1 MNRFSHTPYRILK
14 ANAEAGQQQ
23 LIILSGGRGAGK
35 TTWCEDLV
43 DLARAM
49 GLKVA
54 GLVSPA
60 IFFKGRKIAID
71 LRDVRGKET
80 RRLAHLPAPGTPG
93 TAGLGW
99 RFEAETLSWGNQV
112 IGRAIQCDLLVIDE
126 LGPLE
131 LRDNAG
137 LSGAFAA
144 IDARDYTLAVV
155 VVRPELIPEAL
166 HRWPEAQVVLPLGLR
181 SFDTFIEMTS

>member
-1 MNRFSHTPYRILK
+1 MFLQRLAATL
-14 ANAEAGQQQ
+14 
-23 LIILSGGRGAGK
+23 K
-35 TTWCEDLV
+35 TTLEAVHIEWD
-43 DLARAM
+43 ARAKEL
-49 GLKVA
+49 GGNSYSLVA
-54 GLVSPA
+54 GFAARISDHIGRRRADGAVSLL
-60 IFFKGRKIAID
+60 IAIN

-80 RRLAHLPAPGTPG
+80 RRLASLPAPGIPG

-112 IGRAIQCDLLVIDE
+112 IDRAMQCDLLVIDE

-137 LSGAFAA
+137 LYGAFAA

-181 SFDTFIEMTS
+181 SFDTFTEMTS